1 MHHHVSPAHIVFL
14 TWLNTPLT
22 NRVGVTTGLMHYW
35 WNGQVADAGVCG
47 WDQCPSGQRLL
58 SSCSLS
64 HQFFF
69 FLNKIS
75 LVPLSWG
82 PHLLQVLWVSSQ
94 CVFPR
99 ASAWKSRVTHK
110 GKVKKSEL
118 WMQRHSSRLQPQT
131 ANHHSSHSGAA
142 EQLRDDAFSLRKSK
156 DHTWVTLE
164 SKRENQSWEF

>member
-64 HQFFF
+64 HHFFF
-69 FLNKIS
+69 FWIRSVLFLS
-75 LVPLSWG
+75 AGAHTYCRFCGYPLSVSSLG
-82 PHLLQVLWVSSQ
+82 HLLESRESHIKDK
-94 CVFPR
+94 
-99 ASAWKSRVTHK
+99 WKNLSCECSDTRHVYSLKQPTITAVTA
-110 GKVKKSEL
+110 G
-118 WMQRHSSRLQPQT
+118 
-131 ANHHSSHSGAA
+131 
-142 EQLRDDAFSLRKSK
+142 QLRDDAFSLRKSK